1 MLADIETKVPCI
13 VGLLG
18 RSLFTFPSCRVSDMV
33 CSDVV
38 KETIHIRS
46 EKDRVWFPY
55 RSAMQVNLSE
65 GGERESTNTRWLASR
80 L

>member
-1 MLADIETKVPCI
+1 MLAGIETKIPCI
-13 VGLLG
+13 VGLPG
-18 RSLFTFPSCRVSDMV
+18 RSLFTFLSYRLSDMV

-38 KETIHIRS
+38 KETIHRRG
-46 EKDRVWFPY
+46 ERDRVWFPY
-55 RSAMQVNLSE
+55 RSTMQVNLSE